1 MDGSR
6 LLTGLAKQAVAT
18 ARLSA
23 WVIAFLVLV
32 AGCSKHR
39 YSPGQSGV
47 QTAILKS
54 TLSKLNLKNPAADAK
69 ALVAAGDRRPV
80 GVYGY
85 SCHVPGPEGGHLPP
99 SVDIRCL
106 DGTGDVS
113 ESEEH
118 QQLIEIAVA
127 YAKAYDQELK
137 REGLF

>member
-1 MDGSR
+1 MEASR
-6 LLTGLAKQAVAT
+6 PMVRLAKKVVAT
-18 ARLSA
+18 AWLSA
-23 WVIAFLVLV
+23 WAIAFSLIV

-39 YSPGQSGV
+39 HVSGQSGA

-69 ALVAAGDRRPV
+69 ALVATGDRRPV

-85 SCHVPGPEGGHLPP
+85 SCHVPGPEGRNLPP

-118 QQLIEIAVA
+118 HHLIEIATA
-127 YAKAYDQELK
+127 YAEAYDQELK
-137 REGLF
+137 REGLL

>member
-1 MDGSR
+1 MEASR
-6 LLTGLAKQAVAT
+6 LMTGLAKRVVAT

-23 WVIAFLVLV
+23 WAITFLLIA

-39 YSPGQSGV
+39 YSSGQSGA

-85 SCHVPGPEGGHLPP
+85 SCHVPGPEGRNLPP
-99 SVDIRCL
+99 SVEIRCL

-118 QQLIEIAVA
+118 QHLIEIAA
-127 YAKAYDQELK
+127 TYARAYDQELK

>member
-1 MDGSR
+1 MV
-6 LLTGLAKQAVAT
+6 GLAKQAVAT
-18 ARLSA
+18 ARLAA
-23 WVIAFLVLV
+23 WAIAFSLIA
-32 AGCSKHR
+32 AGCSKRR
-39 YSPGQSGV
+39 YSPGQSGA

-85 SCHVPGPEGGHLPP
+85 SCHVPGPGGRNLPS
-99 SVDIRCL
+99 SVDVRCL

-118 QQLIEIAVA
+118 QHLIEIAAA
-127 YAKAYDQELK
+127 YAKAYDQELE